1 MAALTLCLCPRSL
14 TQVFDL
20 VKADPDPDGDAS
32 DAFSKLEQ
40 RFMTLEAQS
49 PDCLPFLVGTHL
61 DVYRGLPQRQT
72 DDPDGGA
79 ARLRSRVKERL
90 TRWGK
95 GDVPFYAVSSKDGTN
110 VQALLNDVAHMWME
124 RMATGGVRA
133 QAHGLTREVLVQAPG
148 WTVEGRPLPRV
159 VQLLVL
165 LEEAEKGTDA
175 KDPDVV
181 TAGSVAAAF
190 VKRHEGVKALP
201 KDVFVRRLGNAAP
214 LPHAELIEIPPS
226 DRPTLLFKLTRR
238 QPLTADLYCEMYD
251 PESKDVARVLV
262 SDVGKSEDSLCGTEI
277 VGSTSAVLDK
287 DSPRWLPI
295 NAAKRL
301 GLKYQPPEE
310 SKWTWERFLAEK
322 GGRAAPMSCF
332 RAMETLAGLVS
343 ECEATATVS

>member
-1 MAALTLCLCPRSL
+1 M
-14 TQVFDL
+14 FDL
-20 VKADPDPDGDAS
+20 VKAELGWADDSS
-32 DAFSKLEQ
+32 DAFSKLEK
-40 RFMTLEAQS
+40 RFGMLQTHAAG
-49 PDCLPFLVGTHL
+49 CLPFLVGTHL
-61 DVYRGLPQRQT
+61 DEYRVLPQMQT
-72 DDPDGGA
+72 ESPADPDA
-79 ARLRSRVKERL
+79 REARLRSRIKERL

-110 VQALLNDVAHMWME
+110 VQALLNDMARMWME
-124 RMATGGVRA
+124 HKIVIPRKVRA
-133 QAHGLTREVLVQAPG
+133 LVSG
-148 WTVEGRPLPRV
+148 WDIAGELRGT
-159 VQLLVL
+159 VL
-165 LEEAEKGTDA
+165 LDVMAEQRST
-175 KDPDVV
+175 DPDVV

-214 LPHAELIEIPPS
+214 LPHAELIELQPFDHNAPV
-226 DRPTLLFKLTRR
+226 LLSITRR